1 MLPRQNDLDI
11 VFVGSRGYHSEW
23 PYRPQLV
30 DWLKQTYGSRFHHF
44 SGEVE
49 SEGLKRGLEL
59 NQVYADA
66 KVVVGDTLCINFDYP
81 YYFSD
86 RLFETTG
93 RGGFTIFPYIKGI
106 EKCFL
111 PGKEIVTYNY
121 GDFEQ
126 LKSLID
132 YYLEHDEEREKIR
145 LAGFTRAKKD
155 HGYCKR
161 WEYILETVFNK

>member
-66 KVVVGDTLCINFDYP
+66 KVGVGDTLCINFDYP

-86 RLFETTG
+86 RLFENTG
-93 RGGFTIFPYIKGI
+93 RGGFTISPYIKGI
-106 EKCFL
+106 AKCFS
-111 PGKEIVTYNY
+111 PGKQIITFTSGNSH
-121 GDFEQ
+121 
-126 LKSLID
+126 SLHRLLV
-132 YYLEHDEEREKIR
+132 YYIPRNH
-145 LAGFTRAKKD
+145 
-155 HGYCKR
+155 
-161 WEYILETVFNK
+161 